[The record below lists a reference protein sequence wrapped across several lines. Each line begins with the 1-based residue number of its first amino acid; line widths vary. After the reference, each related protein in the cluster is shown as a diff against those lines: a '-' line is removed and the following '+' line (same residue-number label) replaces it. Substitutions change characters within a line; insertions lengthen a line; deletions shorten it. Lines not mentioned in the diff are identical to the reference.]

1 MTFSLTR
8 QAEEDLIRIYLYG
21 LDNFGELQAEKYFAS
36 LENAF
41 ERIAK
46 NPEMY
51 PSAKEIRPGYRFCV
65 HSSHTIYFSIED
77 QVKIIRIIGKQRFP

>member
-1 MTFSLTR
+1 MIYALTR
-8 QAEEDLIRIYLYG
+8 QAEEDLIHIYLYG
-21 LDNFGELQAEKYFAS
+21 SELFGSLQAEKYYTS

-51 PSAKEIRPGYRFCV
+51 PIAFEIRLGYRYCV
-65 HSSHTIYFSIED
+65 HSAHTIFFTVE
-77 QVKIIRIIGKQRFP
+77 QEVKIIRIIGKQRFP